1 MFFPFQD
8 PNSPG
13 GETGPQAFTPLQCAA
28 DNGHLEV
35 RFPGSKKITGFLAI
49 SWQIEECDVR

>member
-35 RFPGSKKITGFLAI
+35 SNGIEENHVFPVI
-49 SWQIEECDVR
+49 SWQIHECDVR